1 MQDYNVPSKVA
12 GVLEEYGKDRPSTS
26 KTELMVLALSD
37 RRVDVVPIPSVGENA
52 RVHPAA
58 GSGAGT
64 SMSNDIDALF
74 LRDFTN
80 SKCALESYIRVRVSQ
95 SHEVSR

>member
-1 MQDYNVPSKVA
+1 MQDYNVTSKVA

-37 RRVDVVPIPSVGENA
+37 RRVDVVPIPSVGESA

-58 GSGAGT
+58 G
-64 SMSNDIDALF
+64 
-74 LRDFTN
+74 RDRLSCIPSPDN
-80 SKCALESYIRVRVSQ
+80 RHVARRPVSYRRT
-95 SHEVSR
+95 R